1 MALSRIGSAAFAAVL
16 IASPAWAQDDPA
28 RDAIDAQ
35 QQEVHD
41 AIFSC
46 GVPVGNEIIVCGN
59 QDDLRGREDARYR
72 LDPTPREGER
82 AGGSQRRALDADSSR
97 CTAVGRS
104 QQCTR
109 GLDVVK
115 RRF

>member
-1 MALSRIGSAAFAAVL
+1 MPLSRIGSAAFAAIL
-16 IASPAWAQDDPA
+16 IASPAWSQNDPGHRA
-28 RDAIDAQ
+28 VDAQ

-46 GVPVGNEIIVCGN
+46 GVPVGDEIIVCGN
-59 QDDLRGREDARYR
+59 QEDLRGREDARYR
-72 LDPTPREGER
+72 LEPTPREGER

-97 CTAVGRS
+97 CTAVGRG